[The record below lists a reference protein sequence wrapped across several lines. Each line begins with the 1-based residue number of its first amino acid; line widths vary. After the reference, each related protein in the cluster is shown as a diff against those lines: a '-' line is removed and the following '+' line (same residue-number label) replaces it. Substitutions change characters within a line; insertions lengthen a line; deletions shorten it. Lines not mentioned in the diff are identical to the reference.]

1 MTDIAPTSIN
11 ALTDQIIM
19 KYSHLIVSGIPKSF
33 DLWESV
39 DLLQPI
45 YEGMDINGIQYD
57 AYPAE
62 CDDEKGEEACVLFKY
77 NESATGVYVTHSP
90 FLQTLSLDLSPW
102 AVEADVILYAS
113 YINGLLKKH
122 KRVRLY
128 DKYAPLKELTEE
140 QVQTMIAERKTYLKR
155 LLSKEKSFTMYGLNA
170 GFTLLVEHLRPAI
183 SLDMQALELQQS
195 FVRMQWE
202 KEG

>member
-1 MTDIAPTSIN
+1 MR
-11 ALTDQIIM
+11 
-19 KYSHLIVSGIPKSF
+19 YSHLIISGVPKSF

-39 DLLQPI
+39 DSLQPI

-62 CDDEKGEEACVLFKY
+62 CDEERGEDACVLFKY
-77 NESATGVYVTHSP
+77 NDSATGVYVVHSP
-90 FLQTLSLDLSPW
+90 HLQALSLELSSW
-102 AVEADVILYAS
+102 AVDADVLLYAS
-113 YINGLLKKH
+113 YINGILKRH
-122 KRVRLY
+122 KRARLY

-140 QVQTMIAERKTYLKR
+140 QTQIMILERKTYLKR
-155 LLSKEKSFTMYGLNA
+155 LLAKEKGFTMYGLNA
-170 GFTLLVEHLRPAI
+170 VFTLLVEHLRPAL

>member
-1 MTDIAPTSIN
+1 
-11 ALTDQIIM
+11 M
-19 KYSHLIVSGIPKSF
+19 KYSHLIISGVPKSF

-39 DLLQPI
+39 DSLQPV
-45 YEGMDINGIQYD
+45 YEGMKVEDIQYD

-62 CDDEKGEEACVLFKY
+62 CDDEKGEEAFVLFKY
-77 NESATGVYVTHSP
+77 NDSATGVFVVHTP
-90 FLQTLSLDLSPW
+90 FLQTLSLELSPW
-102 AVEADVILYAS
+102 AVEADVLLYAS
-113 YINGLLKKH
+113 YINCILKKH
-122 KRVRLY
+122 KRTRLY
-128 DKYAPLKELTEE
+128 DKDAPLMELSEE
-140 QVQTMIAERKTYLKR
+140 HVQTMIVERKTYLKR
-155 LLSKEKSFTMYGLNA
+155 LLSKEKGFTMYGLNA